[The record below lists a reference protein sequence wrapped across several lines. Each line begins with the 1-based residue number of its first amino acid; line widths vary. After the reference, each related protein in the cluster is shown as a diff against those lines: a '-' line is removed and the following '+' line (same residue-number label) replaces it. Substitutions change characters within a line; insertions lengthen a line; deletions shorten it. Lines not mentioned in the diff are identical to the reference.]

1 MNGLENGEWQDA
13 DKREERK
20 LRREKERH
28 GKARVKTEKAYACVD
43 KDKKKTEERN
53 KLKKI
58 RFKDME

>member
-28 GKARVKTEKAYACVD
+28 GKARVKENAYTWVD